1 MIPVGDVEIEIVFR
15 ITVCGR
21 ARDFA
26 QLLEAVN
33 KARAVVVWL
42 VEKPI
47 ASEKQGQQ
55 GVTTTAGVNSL

>member
-1 MIPVGDVEIEIVFR
+1 VTPVGDVELEIVFR
-15 ITVCGR
+15 IAVRGR
-21 ARDFA
+21 VTDLA

-47 ASEKQGQQ
+47 ASKEQGQQ
-55 GVTTTAGVNSL
+55 GVTTTAGVNSV